1 MKTIHDHVEE
11 LVGGALCGDL
21 AENER
26 SSFEAHL
33 SECASCRNYYQEQ
46 QNMSVL
52 IAASLKNEEPSAGF
66 ENRMVQAFRG
76 RPQPWFLSLWTRVAR
91 SYSVQLTA
99 VAAVLLALV
108 QIGALVTHEREN
120 TAVQKGASTMA
131 TLKLPPSRTHPASVA
146 ADLPASGTVALSF
159 GIANSYSGSTSFAAG
174 TLQSQPAKNLEAP
187 SFAATSRAAAGQLN
201 VKTAPTQE
209 KSTLADAGRRASPEI
224 SSALPVHIPQT
235 PPAATTDASLMRDL
249 GPLKQR
255 ALRTEPPTRRIVA
268 GGIISSA
275 SRAQTNALSVD
286 AAPAS
291 PSVRFRAGDKVKVAD
306 DFKGSLATDGISK
319 APAAQAQLQVFSSA
333 GETAKARAP
342 LPAIPPPQLQ
352 ASHPTAVTNSA
363 PSCAPAAFEA
373 GRHVLSFLAWSFQM
387 MGVAI
392 VFLAPW
398 AAATAAAIAFLAWTL
413 HRFRIR
419 KQRASSNR

>member
-235 PPAATTDASLMRDL
+235 PPGRDDGCLPDARLGAVEAARSAD
-249 GPLKQR
+249 R
-255 ALRTEPPTRRIVA
+255 AA
-268 GGIISSA
+268 DKANCGGWHHFIGE
-275 SRAQTNALSVD
+275 SR
-286 AAPAS
+286 
-291 PSVRFRAGDKVKVAD
+291 
-306 DFKGSLATDGISK
+306 
-319 APAAQAQLQVFSSA
+319 
-333 GETAKARAP
+333 
-342 LPAIPPPQLQ
+342 
-352 ASHPTAVTNSA
+352 
-363 PSCAPAAFEA
+363 
-373 GRHVLSFLAWSFQM
+373 
-387 MGVAI
+387 
-392 VFLAPW
+392 
-398 AAATAAAIAFLAWTL
+398 
-413 HRFRIR
+413 
-419 KQRASSNR
+419 SN